1 MSNKLNLLEEMLLEF
16 IDEFKKAAAHDL
28 SDPNTIG
35 YLKDEFDT
43 MVSNLLG
50 INVRNPFISSYYNSF
65 IESIFSDVVSVLGIT
80 ISNPPISIDETKEF
94 IKEEV
99 NNKVDSFA
107 ERLKKR
113 LDNKEN
119 V

>member
-1 MSNKLNLLEEMLLEF
+1 MSHNLNLLEEMLLDF
-16 IDEFKKAAAHDL
+16 VDECKKAAVHDL
-28 SDPNTIG
+28 SNPDTIA

-43 MVSNLLG
+43 MISKLLG

-65 IESIFSDVVSVLGIT
+65 VESIFSTVVEVLGVT
-80 ISNPPISIDETKEF
+80 VSNPPESIDDTKDF

-113 LDNKEN
+113 LDTKSN
-119 V
+119 